1 MAKSIGGLIFD
12 ITASTE
18 QFERQ
23 MERVSGINE
32 RVKNQEIANAQARAR
47 EERKMQDLREEID
60 AKRKASDALEAEAA
74 KASISR
80 EKEIRRELSK
90 IGAEIERLQAAEKKL
105 AEASQTAEVERL
117 GRLQKIRNEL
127 GTQAKKL
134 DSIKA
139 AGNKVKDALKGA
151 GGALL
156 AGVSVGAAKSFIDSL
171 DGLAK
176 RARDIGM
183 TASQLQELGHQA
195 KLAGVDAGQLD
206 TSIKSFN
213 RNISQAS
220 MDTGEA
226 KAALQSMGISL
237 QDSNGLVKSQSDLL
251 KEVATYFSENAGEA
265 ENAARATK
273 LFGDNGAEMLRV
285 FEDGGP
291 EAIEQIFN
299 AKGIDAAAESAER
312 FNSLLERM
320 KNNAYQAGAMIVE
333 GWGHIADLTQDIG
346 KGIYN
351 SVSKGSAKE
360 LLKSFGS
367 TEYERAQKELNERTR
382 KQFAAQAAAQEA
394 ARKREAEAERKAV
407 EDYKKAA
414 AEYEKL
420 NAPALS
426 AREQYLKITEQIK
439 ELDSQPTAGYA
450 EAAEKQKQINALV
463 KEQLSLKK
471 AVDAEDERER
481 KAAEDAEKAE
491 RKSVEDYKKAMGD
504 FNKIT
509 SGEVSA
515 RQQYSDIARQIAEIQ
530 ARETHN
536 YDEAAQKQNEINALL
551 KEQMTLKKGIDAQS
565 QSRKEFELQTQISV
579 LRAQGRTAEA
589 DQLEF
594 AKQRNEL
601 MAKYGYSIEEATRAQ
616 KTLNEL
622 NKAQNGGNI
631 DSDMQ
636 KRAKSILERGKGGTI
651 GKKTLEEAQAAAEG
665 RTPEGGFK
673 TAMFKDYN
681 KTDTKFKNINVDAK
695 AAKNNLDNEAKN
707 LEEQSVEKLGS
718 IEGTLTAM
726 NNMITDIK
734 NSVDAVATKSK

>member
-80 EKEIRRELSK
+80 EKEIRKELSK

-127 GTQAKKL
+127 GYQAKKL
-134 DSIKA
+134 DGIKE
-139 AGNKVKDALKGA
+139 AGSKVKDALKGA

-176 RARDIGM
+176 RARDIGI

-195 KLAGVDAGQLD
+195 KLAGISTGALD

-213 RNISQAS
+213 RNISLGA
-220 MDTGEA
+220 MGTGEA
-226 KAALQSMGISL
+226 SKALESMGISL

-251 KEVATYFSENAGEA
+251 KEVATYFANNAGEA
-265 ENAARATK
+265 ENAGRATR
-273 LFGDNGAEMLRV
+273 LFGESGAEMLRI
-285 FEDGGP
+285 FEDGGQ
-291 EAIEQIFN
+291 EVIEQVFN
-299 AKGIDAAAESAER
+299 AKGIDDAAAAAER
-312 FNSLLERM
+312 FNNSLE
-320 KNNAYQAGAMIVE
+320 NVQNVAFQIGATIVD
-333 GWGHIADLTQDIG
+333 GWSHIVDLTQDIG
-346 KGIYN
+346 KGIYD

-382 KQFAAQAAAQEA
+382 KQFAEQEA
-394 ARKREAEAERKAV
+394 ARKRQAEAERKAL
-407 EDYKKAA
+407 EDFKKAA

-420 NAPALS
+420 NEPALS
-426 AREQYLKITEQIK
+426 ARERYLKITEQIK
-439 ELDSQPTAGYA
+439 ELDSQPTEGLA

-515 RQQYSDIARQIAEIQ
+515 RQKYSDIARQIAEIQ

-536 YDEAAQKQNEINALL
+536 YAEAAQKQNEINALL
-551 KEQMTLKKGIDAQS
+551 KEQMSLKKGIDAQS

-622 NKAQNGGNI
+622 NKSQNGGI
-631 DSDMQ
+631 DGEMQ
-636 KRAKSILERGKGGTI
+636 KRAKSILERGKGGSI

-718 IEGTLTAM
+718 IEGTLMSM

>member
-32 RVKNQEIANAQARAR
+32 RVKEQEIANAQARAR
-47 EERKMQDLREEID
+47 EERKMQSLREEID

-134 DSIKA
+134 DGIKE
-139 AGNKVKDALKGA
+139 AGSKVKDALKGA

-176 RARDIGM
+176 RARDIGI

-195 KLAGVDAGQLD
+195 KLAGISTGALD

-213 RNISQAS
+213 RNISLGA
-220 MDTGEA
+220 MGTGEA
-226 KAALQSMGISL
+226 SKALDSMGISL

-251 KEVATYFSENAGEA
+251 KEVATYFANNAGEA
-265 ENAARATK
+265 ENAGRATR
-273 LFGDNGAEMLRV
+273 LFGESGAEMLRI
-285 FEDGGP
+285 FEDGGQ
-291 EAIEQIFN
+291 EVIEQVFN
-299 AKGIDAAAESAER
+299 AKGIDAAAAAAER
-312 FNSLLERM
+312 FNNSLE
-320 KNNAYQAGAMIVE
+320 NVQNVAFQIGATIVD
-333 GWGHIADLTQDIG
+333 GWSHIVDLTQDIG
-346 KGIYN
+346 KGIYD
-351 SVSKGSAKE
+351 SISKGNAKE

-382 KQFAAQAAAQEA
+382 KQFAEQEA
-394 ARKREAEAERKAV
+394 ARKRQAEAERKAL
-407 EDYKKAA
+407 DDFKKAA

-420 NAPALS
+420 NEPALS
-426 AREQYLKITEQIK
+426 ARERYLKITEQIK
-439 ELDSQPTAGYA
+439 ELDSQPTEGIA

-491 RKSVEDYKKAMGD
+491 RKSVDDYKKAMGD

-515 RQQYSDIARQIAEIQ
+515 RQKYSDIARQIAEIQ

-536 YDEAAQKQNEINALL
+536 YAEAAQKQNEINALL

>member
-80 EKEIRRELSK
+80 EKEIRKELSK

-105 AEASQTAEVERL
+105 AEASQTAEVERR

-127 GTQAKKL
+127 GYQAKKL
-134 DSIKA
+134 DGIKE
-139 AGNKVKDALKGA
+139 AGSKVKDALKGA

-156 AGVSVGAAKSFIDSL
+156 AGVAGGAAKSFIDSL

-176 RARDIGM
+176 RARDIGI

-195 KLAGVDAGQLD
+195 KLAGISTGALD

-213 RNISQAS
+213 RNISLGA
-220 MDTGEA
+220 MGTGEA
-226 KAALQSMGISL
+226 SKALDSMGISL

-251 KEVATYFSENAGEA
+251 KEVATYFANNAGEA
-265 ENAARATK
+265 ENAGRATR
-273 LFGDNGAEMLRV
+273 LFGESGAEMLRI
-285 FEDGGP
+285 FEDGGQ
-291 EAIEQIFN
+291 EVIEQVFN
-299 AKGIDAAAESAER
+299 AKGIDAAAAAAER
-312 FNSLLERM
+312 FNDSLENVQNVAF
-320 KNNAYQAGAMIVE
+320 KVGATIVD
-333 GWGHIADLTQDIG
+333 GWSHIVDLTQDIG
-346 KGIYN
+346 KGIYD

-382 KQFAAQAAAQEA
+382 KQFAEQEA
-394 ARKREAEAERKAV
+394 ARKRQAEAERKAL
-407 EDYKKAA
+407 EDFKKAA

-420 NAPALS
+420 NEPALS
-426 AREQYLKITEQIK
+426 ARERYLKITEQIK
-439 ELDSQPTAGYA
+439 ELDSQPTEGYA

-491 RKSVEDYKKAMGD
+491 RKSAEDYKKAMGD

-515 RQQYSDIARQIAEIQ
+515 RQKYSDIARQIAEIQ

-536 YDEAAQKQNEINALL
+536 YAEAAQKQNEINALL
-551 KEQMTLKKGIDAQS
+551 KEQMSLKKGIDAQN

-601 MAKYGYSIEEATRAQ
+601 MVKYGYSIEEATRAQ

-622 NKAQNGGNI
+622 NKSQNGGV
-631 DSDMQ
+631 DGEMQ
-636 KRAKSILERGKGGTI
+636 KRAKSILERGKGGSI

-718 IEGTLTAM
+718 IEGTLMSM

-734 NSVDAVATKSK
+734 NSVDAVATKS

>member
-32 RVKNQEIANAQARAR
+32 RVKEQELANAAARAR
-47 EERKMQDLREEID
+47 EERKMQDLRDEID

-74 KASISR
+74 KASIAR
-80 EKEIRRELSK
+80 EKEIRKELSK
-90 IGAEIERLQAAEKKL
+90 IGAEIERLQAAEKRL
-105 AEASQTAEVERL
+105 ADVSKTAEVERL
-117 GRLQKIRNEL
+117 GRLQQLNKQL
-127 GTQAKKL
+127 DSQQKKL
-134 DSIKA
+134 DGMRSAMNRLKSA
-139 AGNKVKDALKGA
+139 TKGA

-156 AGVSVGAAKSFIDSL
+156 AGVSVGAAKSFIDYL

-195 KLAGVDAGQLD
+195 NLAGIATGALD

-226 KAALQSMGISL
+226 KTALQSMGISL

-251 KEVATYFSENAGEA
+251 KEVATYFANNAGEA
-265 ENAARATK
+265 ENAGRATR
-273 LFGDNGAEMLRV
+273 LFGESGAEMLRI

-291 EAIEQIFN
+291 EVIEQVFN
-299 AKGIDAAAESAER
+299 AKGIDDAAEAAER
-312 FNSLLERM
+312 FNATLERV
-320 KNNAYQAGAMIVE
+320 KNRSISIGAMVVE
-333 GWGHIADLTQDIG
+333 GWGHIFDLWDDISAG
-346 KGIYN
+346 K
-351 SVSKGSAKE
+351 K
-360 LLKSFGS
+360 LGS
-367 TEYERAQKELNERTR
+367 TEYERAQKEQNASAR
-382 KQFAAQAAAQEA
+382 KLMAKQAA
-394 ARKREAEAERKAV
+394 AERKAL
-407 EDYKKAA
+407 DDFKKAA

-420 NAPALS
+420 NEPALS
-426 AREQYLKITEQIK
+426 ARERYLKITEQIK
-439 ELDSQPTAGYA
+439 ELDSQPTEGLA

-491 RKSVEDYKKAMGD
+491 RKSVDDYKKAMGD

-515 RQQYSDIARQIAEIQ
+515 RQQYRDIARQIAEIQ

-536 YDEAAQKQNEINALL
+536 YAEATQKQNEINALL
-551 KEQMTLKKGIDAQS
+551 KEQMALKKGIDAQS

-601 MAKYGYSIEEATRAQ
+601 MTKYGYSIEEATRAQ

-665 RTPEGGFK
+665 RTPDGGFK

-695 AAKNNLDNEAKN
+695 VAKNNLDNEAKN

-726 NNMITDIK
+726 NNLITDIK
-734 NSVDAVATKSK
+734 NSVDAVATKSE